1 MGIIK
6 HLRQSKL
13 GHSADRRYF
22 LGASEVAA
30 VLGVSPWA
38 TPLDVWVDKQ
48 GDSVEGEV
56 LAQHERG
63 QYLESGIVRWG
74 AAKLGA
80 LEVEDGIPISD
91 PFVVDERWPNVGM
104 HPDAGLRLL
113 DGDRICEAKTS
124 RDAAEWGDEDEA
136 QLPQHILVQTS
147 VQSAIAE
154 VPVVCVAYLPIADK
168 LKVYELE
175 RRPDIEDDI
184 MTMAQEWWDRH
195 VVCGI
200 APEIDGSKK
209 YRDHLT
215 RKSSYICEPM
225 FVAGDD
231 EARLLRDFLAAKAAA
246 KEVEAEVNR
255 LGNLLRQTIGD
266 AEGFTCDDGKATWK
280 WQQGASRID
289 ITRLRKELPD
299 VAEAYTVR
307 GDDTRV
313 LRVKGAKK

>member
-1 MGIIK
+1 MGIIQR
-6 HLRQSKL
+6 LRQTKL
-13 GHSADRRYF
+13 GHSADRRFF

-48 GDSVEGEV
+48 GDQPEGEV

-80 LEVEDGIPISD
+80 LAVEDGIPID
-91 PFVVDERWPNVGM
+91 QPFLVDERWPNVGM

-136 QLPQHILVQTS
+136 QLPQHILVQTA

-168 LKVYELE
+168 LKVYDLPRRLDLE
-175 RRPDIEDDI
+175 ADI
-184 MTMAQEWWDRH
+184 MQMAQEWWDKH
-195 VVCGI
+195 VVGGI
-200 APEIDGSKK
+200 APEVDGSKK
-209 YRDHLT
+209 FRDHLA

-225 FVAGDD
+225 FVGGDD
-231 EARLLRDFLAAKAAA
+231 EAALLRQFLAAKAAA
-246 KEVEAEVNR
+246 KEVDAEVNR

-266 AEGFTCDDGKATWK
+266 AEGFFCDDGKATWK
-280 WQQGASRID
+280 WQQGAARID
-289 ITRLRKELPD
+289 TKRLRAEMPD
-299 VAEAYTVR
+299 VADAYTVR